1 MKYLKIFAILSNLAN
16 NLVTPFISFVSAYFG
31 MSSEE
36 IALVTSATNA
46 IPNISQYFLNFIKSR
61 AKFLLFIGTLINGV
75 LWILSAFI
83 PFSWIFLITYF
94 GITIS
99 IGVANFGWLLIMD
112 KVSKN
117 SRGSTLSLY
126 LVYAT
131 MGGLIATLIT
141 GIITEANT
149 ELIRYFF
156 LLSGMLFSTSAYLSN
171 KIEVDVNY
179 ESRINSPNG
188 YIKRFLIVSFLFNLV
203 LSLAWPIFPLAQVYK
218 FHMNDENVAILNVE
232 TGILTI
238 LFQRIVAKLTDLRRR
253 LTMFLGSITYTIFPL
268 SYSLSD
274 SVNYLYIANTASG
287 FTNAV
292 SSVTYI
298 AYLFDNSNETN
309 LKRDLAFYNLIVGFG
324 ILLGSIIGGILYNYM
339 IKFYAPILAIN
350 IMLISASVLRLIVSP
365 LFLTLKDKK
374 EI

>member
-1 MKYLKIFAILSNLAN
+1 
-16 NLVTPFISFVSAYFG
+16 
-31 MSSEE
+31 
-36 IALVTSATNA
+36 
-46 IPNISQYFLNFIKSR
+46 
-61 AKFLLFIGTLINGV
+61 
-75 LWILSAFI
+75 
-83 PFSWIFLITYF
+83 
-94 GITIS
+94 
-99 IGVANFGWLLIMD
+99 
-112 KVSKN
+112 
-117 SRGSTLSLY
+117 
-126 LVYAT
+126 
-131 MGGLIATLIT
+131 
-141 GIITEANT
+141 
-149 ELIRYFF
+149 
-156 LLSGMLFSTSAYLSN
+156 
-171 KIEVDVNY
+171 
-179 ESRINSPNG
+179 
-188 YIKRFLIVSFLFNLV
+188 
-203 LSLAWPIFPLAQVYK
+203 
-218 FHMNDENVAILNVE
+218 MNDENVAILNVE

-253 LTMFLGSITYTIFPL
+253 LTMFLGSIMYTIFPL

-350 IMLISASVLRLIVSP
+350 TMLISASVLRLIVSP